1 MKSRYKKIKIKTS
14 KPKKHDSINIIK
26 PFNYGF
32 AILKSILAFLVVVT
46 HQFKSN
52 STQNKLILNITRQR
66 YFHVPCFF
74 TMSFY
79 FMFNTLYSLNPKK
92 IFIRIIRLL
101 IPYIGWPLILFEL
114 NKQYNKFSPYKLNVD
129 YERLKIQLLWG
140 TGFLLHFWYM
150 WNLIAITIIFII
162 IIFIFRKYSL
172 IVLHIML
179 FLSYVSQYSGY
190 SYNKIKKEVQYKRDL
205 LGRMFEMM
213 PYAVIGFTLGYY
225 NIINILQNMK
235 IKTFIFSILIYNFVD
250 DYKVFAD
257 VQGFLYTGIYLTIR
271 SVCVIFIFSLFPSDK
286 INNEYLTKFL
296 KIITN
301 YSGGVYYL
309 HWSLITYLN
318 KFNNEFKNGT
328 FYSIFLNY
336 LICYFICYIGNLI
349 FGKTPLKY
357 LFC

>member
-14 KPKKHDSINIIK
+14 KPEKHDSITIIK

-32 AILKSILAFLVVVT
+32 AILKSILAFLVIIA

-74 TMSFY
+74 IMSFY

-101 IPYIGWPLILFEL
+101 IPYIGWPLITFEL
-114 NKQYNKFSPYKLNVD
+114 NKLYNKFFPYKLCVD
-129 YERLKIQLLWG
+129 YKILKIQLLWG
-140 TGFLLHFWYM
+140 NRLLDHFWYM
-150 WNLIAITIIFII
+150 WVLLVTTIIFVI
-162 IIFIFRKYSL
+162 IIFIFRKYS
-172 IVLHIML
+172 IFILHVIL

-190 SYNKIKKEVQYKRDL
+190 SFNKYRNEVIYKKET
-205 LGRMFEMM
+205 LGRMDEMM
-213 PYAVIGFTLGYY
+213 PFAVIGFTLGFY

-235 IKTFIFSILIYNFVD
+235 IKTFIFSILIYNFVE
-250 DYKVFAD
+250 DYKVFLYI
-257 VQGFLYTGIYLTIR
+257 QGFYYNGIYLAIR
-271 SVCVIFIFSLFPSDK
+271 SVCVVFIFSLFPSDK
-286 INNEYLTKFL
+286 INNKYLTKYL

-309 HWSLITYLN
+309 HNTIRFYLYQ
-318 KFNNEFKNGT
+318 FNNDFKYGT
-328 FYSIFLNY
+328 FFGIILNY
-336 LICYFICYIGNLI
+336 LIGYSICFLGNLI
-349 FGKTPLKY
+349 FGKTLLKY
-357 LFC
+357 LFF